1 MSLAPSDQQVW
12 KKVRAAKNMTMTK
25 TQLEASIP
33 GMQPKVLTSCVQM
46 LIKLQLLSMEKGHDG
61 SVVFRAREPDD
72 ARKKQTLT
80 EPQKVI
86 LGVVRTAGNRGI
98 SIKGIHIQIG
108 KETMP
113 LVNLRKTLE
122 QLEKEGHL
130 KTFRGINAPTLA
142 LYILPH
148 LKPPEEIAG
157 GIWFDN
163 TKDYDKELVDA
174 ICRFLYSIVYSKTY
188 PNRANRTDEQKRLIS
203 NPINPTAKIS
213 NLPTPHVL
221 LKEVTD
227 KQITSAVL
235 QVRHVMECMRRL
247 ELDGV
252 VEAVKPLG
260 GVEVPTDYEDDDDD
274 EPANKRAKMDSEDEE
289 DEQIKAKKREKEKQ
303 KQKMKAKELK
313 AKERKRYLK
322 ELKEKEKEKRK
333 RKKAKEKERE
343 REKRRKNKKKQRSRD
358 ATEDMDDGGFDS
370 EELVEISDAEKD
382 RSRKSKSKKSSK
394 SKKRHRDDTDSDDD
408 SDDSDDDSD
417 SDTASSDTESISSI
431 DTDDLDA
438 YTHRLENRHKTLQDT
453 PNAHAFLA
461 AGTLRDLSDTA
472 VVYRATS
479 RLKVPLG
486 QMQVPCGGCPQFAF
500 CEDDGPVN
508 AKGCEYY
515 DGWLV
520 DRMGGWEAGYLRHLA
535 LVNGVAEDEVEV
547 DPEEALERMADS
559 DTKVDE

>member
-1 MSLAPSDQQVW
+1 
-12 KKVRAAKNMTMTK
+12 
-25 TQLEASIP
+25 
-33 GMQPKVLTSCVQM
+33 
-46 LIKLQLLSMEKGHDG
+46 
-61 SVVFRAREPDD
+61 
-72 ARKKQTLT
+72 
-80 EPQKVI
+80 
-86 LGVVRTAGNRGI
+86 
-98 SIKGIHIQIG
+98 
-108 KETMP
+108 
-113 LVNLRKTLE
+113 
-122 QLEKEGHL
+122 
-130 KTFRGINAPTLA
+130 
-142 LYILPH
+142 
-148 LKPPEEIAG
+148 
-157 GIWFDN
+157 
-163 TKDYDKELVDA
+163 
-174 ICRFLYSIVYSKTY
+174 
-188 PNRANRTDEQKRLIS
+188 
-203 NPINPTAKIS
+203 
-213 NLPTPHVL
+213 
-221 LKEVTD
+221 
-227 KQITSAVL
+227 
-235 QVRHVMECMRRL
+235 MECMRRL

-274 EPANKRAKMDSEDEE
+274 EPVKKRAKMDSEDEE
-289 DEQIKAKKREKEKQ
+289 DEQTKAKKREKEKQ

-333 RKKAKEKERE
+333 RKKAKE
-343 REKRRKNKKKQRSRD
+343 REKEKKRKNKKKQRSRD
-358 ATEDMDDGGFDS
+358 ATEDMDDGAINSDGS
-370 EELVEISDAEKD
+370 ELVEISDAEAE
-382 RSRKSKSKKSSK
+382 RSRKSKSRKSAK
-394 SKKRHRDDTDSDDD
+394 SKKRNRVETDSEDD
-408 SDDSDDDSD
+408 SDSSDDNSD

-515 DGWLV
+515 DGWLI

-535 LVNGVAEDEVEV
+535 LVNGAGGDEAEADA
-547 DPEEALERMADS
+547 EEELEKMADS
-559 DTKVDE
+559 DTNLDEKA